1 MYINNFDKKEK
12 TYSTNAFR
20 LYLVNHNVHSGKLEV
35 YFYAAKINKKPS
47 FIKEGCTSI
56 KVIRRAAILI
66 SGNYLMVAR
75 GAPFP
80 PQITFMLVNI
90 FNIFTKYPCF

>member
-35 YFYAAKINKKPS
+35 YFYAAKIN
-47 FIKEGCTSI
+47 
-56 KVIRRAAILI
+56 
-66 SGNYLMVAR
+66 
-75 GAPFP
+75 
-80 PQITFMLVNI
+80 LV
-90 FNIFTKYPCF
+90 